1 MKPIRAVALT
11 LALALVAL
19 VTSCSRPPGTAA
31 GRPQPLRVGAIYPL
45 SGTQGPGGV
54 EEYRGVRIAASLAN
68 ADGGAAGRP
77 IELSPVDVPGADAA
91 PGAVATLASRGIGVV
106 LGSYGSTISAPA
118 ARTASERGL
127 VFWETGAVGE
137 LMGLEGG
144 GDRVFRVAPSGEL
157 LGRAAMDFVSG
168 QLLPRL
174 RRDPA
179 TLRYTVVAVDDQ
191 FGSAVAS
198 GALDQLRARGYSVAG
213 SLRYDPRGYDKVK
226 IVRQVAATRPDVL
239 FVVAYLDD
247 GVALRREIV
256 RQGLKLVANI
266 GTSSSYCMPAF
277 GAALGRDAVGLFASD
292 KPDAEAINP
301 RGLGPEAAAL
311 LSRANEAYRGAY
323 GKSMSAAALAGFS
336 GAWALFHWV
345 LPRSGSTEP
354 DAVAKAARAVRVD
367 AGGLPNGSG
376 LQFGAPGSADAGA
389 NLRAAS
395 VIWEWVGVNDR
406 QVTWPPQFATAPLK
420 AMRITP

>member
-1 MKPIRAVALT
+1 VKPVRVLALV
-11 LALALVAL
+11 LALVAL
-19 VTSCSRPPGTAA
+19 ATSCSRSASGQG
-31 GRPQPLRVGAIYPL
+31 GRLPLRVGAIYPL
-45 SGTQGPGGV
+45 SGTQGPGGI

-68 ADGGAAGRP
+68 SGGGAAGRP
-77 IELSPVDVPGADAA
+77 IELAPVDVPEADAA
-91 PGAVATLASRGIGVV
+91 PGAVATLARRGVGVV
-106 LGSYGSTISAPA
+106 LGSYGSTISEPA
-118 ARTASERGL
+118 ARSASERGL

-144 GDRVFRVAPSGEL
+144 GERVFRVAPSGAL
-157 LGRAAMDFVSG
+157 LGRTAMDFVSG

-179 TLRYTVVAVDDQ
+179 TLRYAVAAVDDQ
-191 FGSAVAS
+191 FGSAVAG
-198 GALDQLRARGYSVAG
+198 GALAELRARGYRVAG
-213 SLRYDPRGYDKVK
+213 SLRYDPRRFDKTKV
-226 IVRQVAATRPDVL
+226 VRQLAATRPDVL

-301 RGLGPEAAAL
+301 RGLGPEARAL
-311 LSRANEAYRGAY
+311 LSRANQAYRTAY
-323 GKSMSAAALAGFS
+323 GQSMSAAALAGFS

-345 LPRSGSTEP
+345 LPRAGSTDPEL
-354 DAVAKAARAVRVD
+354 VAKAARAVRIP

-376 LQFGAPGSADAGA
+376 LEFGTPGGGEDGGA
-389 NLRAAS
+389 NLRAAT
-395 VIWEWVGVNDR
+395 VIWEWVGVKNR
-406 QVTWPPQFATAPLK
+406 QVTWPPRFATASLK

>member
-1 MKPIRAVALT
+1 VKPVR
-11 LALALVAL
+11 ALALIVVVAAL
-19 VTSCSRPPGTAA
+19 ATSCSRPESSQRD
-31 GRPQPLRVGAIYPL
+31 RPEPLRVGGVYPL

-68 ADGGAAGRP
+68 ADGGVAGRP
-77 IELSPVDVPGADAA
+77 IELVPVDVPAADAA
-91 PGAVATLASRGIGVV
+91 PGAVAGLARRGVGVV
-106 LGSYGSTISAPA
+106 LGSYGSTISEPA

-144 GDRVFRVAPSGEL
+144 GERVFRVAPSGSL
-157 LGRAAMDFVSG
+157 LGRTAMDFVSA

-179 TLRYTVVAVDDQ
+179 GLRYTVAAVDDQ
-191 FGSAVAS
+191 FGSAVAR
-198 GALDQLRARGYSVAG
+198 GALDELRARGYTVAG
-213 SLRYDPRGYDKVK
+213 DLRYDPRHYDKVEL
-226 IVRQVAATRPDVL
+226 VRRLAATRPDVL

-292 KPDAEAINP
+292 KPDAYGIN
-301 RGLGPEAAAL
+301 RKGLSPQAAAVLEAADQAYE
-311 LSRANEAYRGAY
+311 RAYHQE
-323 GKSMSAAALAGFS
+323 MSAAALAGFA

-345 LPRSGSTEP
+345 LPRAGSTGPE
-354 DAVAKAARAVRVD
+354 AVAKAARAVRIPV
-367 AGGLPNGSG
+367 GGLPNGSG
-376 LQFGAPGSADAGA
+376 LEFGPVGSDDPSA
-389 NLRAAS
+389 NLRAGS
-395 VIWEWVGVNDR
+395 VIWEWVGVRNR

>member
-1 MKPIRAVALT
+1 VKPLRILAIV
-11 LALALVAL
+11 LALAMPAA
-19 VTSCSRPPGTAA
+19 SCSRPAGGQG
-31 GRPQPLRVGAIYPL
+31 GRPAPLRVGALYPL
-45 SGTQGPGGV
+45 SGTQGRGGI

-68 ADGGAAGRP
+68 AAGGAAGRP
-77 IELSPVDVPGADAA
+77 VELLPMDVPEADAA
-91 PGAVATLASRGIGVV
+91 PGAVATLAGRGIGVV
-106 LGSYGSTISAPA
+106 LGSYGSTISEPA

-137 LMGLEGG
+137 LMGLERGG
-144 GDRVFRVAPSGEL
+144 ERVFRVAPPGGL
-157 LGRAAMDFVSG
+157 LGRAAMDFVST

-174 RRDPA
+174 RRQPA
-179 TLRYTVVAVDDQ
+179 GLRYAVVAVDDQ
-191 FGSAVAS
+191 FGAAVAR
-198 GALDQLRARGYSVAG
+198 GALDELRARGYSVAG
-213 SLRYDPRGYDKVK
+213 SLRYDPRRYDRAKL
-226 IVRQVAATRPDVL
+226 VRQIAATRPDVL

-292 KPDAEAINP
+292 KPDAYGIN
-301 RGLGPEAAAL
+301 RKGLSPQARATLEAADQAYE
-311 LSRANEAYRGAY
+311 RAYHQE
-323 GKSMSAAALAGFS
+323 MSAAALAGFA

-345 LPRSGSTEP
+345 LPRAGSTEP
-354 DAVAKAARAVRVD
+354 DAVAKAARAVRIPI
-367 AGGLPNGSG
+367 GGLPNGSG
-376 LQFGAPGSADAGA
+376 LEFGAPGGGDPSA

>member
-1 MKPIRAVALT
+1 MKPVRVLALV
-11 LALALVAL
+11 LALVAL
-19 VTSCSRPPGTAA
+19 AASCSRSGSSQG
-31 GRPQPLRVGAIYPL
+31 GRPEPLRVGAIYPL

-54 EEYRGVRIAASLAN
+54 EEYRGVQIAASLAN
-68 ADGGAAGRP
+68 AGGGAAGRP
-77 IELSPVDVPGADAA
+77 IELAPLDVPEADAA
-91 PGAVATLASRGIGVV
+91 PGAVATLARRGIGVV

-137 LMGLEGG
+137 LMGLKGG
-144 GDRVFRVAPSGEL
+144 GERVFRVAPSGAL
-157 LGRAAMDFVSG
+157 LGKAAMDFVSG

-179 TLRYTVVAVDDQ
+179 TLRYTVAAVDDQ
-191 FGSAVAS
+191 FGAAVAG
-198 GALDQLRARGYSVAG
+198 GALAELRARGYSVAG
-213 SLRYDPRGYDKVK
+213 SLRYDPRRLDKAKV
-226 IVRQVAATRPDVL
+226 VRQLAATRPDVL

-292 KPDAEAINP
+292 KPDAYGIN
-301 RGLGPEAAAL
+301 RKGLNPQARATLEAANQAYE
-311 LSRANEAYRGAY
+311 RAYHQE
-323 GKSMSAAALAGFS
+323 MSAAALAGFA

-345 LPRSGSTEP
+345 LPRAGSSDPEV
-354 DAVAKAARAVRVD
+354 VAKAARAVRIP

-376 LQFGAPGSADAGA
+376 LEFGATGSGDGASA
-389 NLRAAS
+389 NLRAAT

-406 QVTWPPQFATAPLK
+406 QVTWPPQFATASLK